1 MPATQ
6 PKAASKELAKNVKEA
21 RVAARAMAALSA
33 ADREKALS
41 AMRASL
47 EQHRD
52 VIEKANAMDIATAK
66 TKSLPDALQGRLN
79 VSGKKFDGMLSKVD
93 EVKAVPDPLGV
104 VSRKTELDKGL
115 ELSRVACP
123 IGVICVIFESRPE
136 AAVQIASLTIRSGN
150 AVILKGGKEAANTNA
165 ALVHAMQCGLAASGV
180 MPASAVQLVQTR
192 EEISELL
199 NMHGQIDLI
208 VPRGSNEL
216 VSHIMKNTSIP
227 VWGHALN
234 PDPNPSPGP
243 GPNPNPNPDPE
254 PDQVLGHADG
264 ICSVYLDESA
274 VVETAVRVAVD
285 SKIDYPVACNAA
297 EKLVVH
303 RGALKTAL
311 PAVCE
316 ALLAKGVELRA
327 DDESFAL
334 LSARVPAAVR
344 EGKLKRATPQDFRTE
359 FGGLVMAVKVVENLG
374 DAANHI
380 NEHSSHHTDCIVAA
394 DAAAVEYFMRHIDSA
409 GVYANASTRF
419 ADGQRYGF
427 GAEVGVSTNR
437 IHARGPV
444 GVEGLLI
451 YKYLLYG
458 EGQIVAEYS
467 SGAKSFK
474 HNPLPLDKDA
484 KPEFSLGARGVLV
497 VVAAAVAGGAML
509 GMRLRR

>member
-6 PKAASKELAKNVKEA
+6 PKAASKDLAKNVKEA

-41 AMRASL
+41 AMRAAL
-47 EQHRD
+47 EQQRD
-52 VIEKANAMDIATAK
+52 VIEKANAIDIASAK
-66 TKSLPDALQGRLN
+66 TNSLSDALQGRLN

-165 ALVHAMQCGLAASGV
+165 ALVHAMQCGLTASGV
-180 MPASAVQLVQTR
+180 MPASAVQLVQSR

-199 NMHGQIDLI
+199 QMHGQIDLI

-227 VWGHALN
+227 
-234 PDPNPSPGP
+234 
-243 GPNPNPNPDPE
+243 
-254 PDQVLGHADG
+254 VLGHADG

-285 SKIDYPVACNAA
+285 SKTDYPVACNAA

-458 EGQIVAEYS
+458 EGQIAAEYS

-474 HNPLPLDKDA
+474 HNQLPLDKDA

-497 VVAAAVAGGAML
+497 VAAAAVALGAML
-509 GMRLRR
+509 GMRR

>member
-1 MPATQ
+1 MD
-6 PKAASKELAKNVKEA
+6 LAKHVRDA
-21 RVAARAMAALSA
+21 RVAARTMAALSA

-47 EQHRD
+47 EQQRD
-52 VIEKANAMDIATAK
+52 VIEAANAIDKANA
-66 TKSLPDALQGRLN
+66 TKSGLADSLLKRLDVQGE
-79 VSGKKFDGMLSKVD
+79 KFDGMLSKVD

-104 VSRKTELDKGL
+104 VSRRTELDKGL

-150 AVILKGGKEAANTNA
+150 AVILKGGKEAANTNK
-165 ALVHAMQCGLAASGV
+165 ALVHAMQCGLTACGV
-180 MPASAVQLVQTR
+180 IPASAVQLVETR
-192 EEISELL
+192 DEISELL
-199 NMHGQIDLI
+199 KMNGMIDLI

-227 VWGHALN
+227 V
-234 PDPNPSPGP
+234 
-243 GPNPNPNPDPE
+243 
-254 PDQVLGHADG
+254 LGHADG

-274 VVETAVRVAVD
+274 DVRTAVRVAVD
-285 SKIDYPVACNAA
+285 SKINYPVACNAA

-316 ALLAKGVELRA
+316 ALLANGVELRA

-344 EGKLKRATPQDFRTE
+344 EGKLKRAAPQDFRTE

-467 SGAKSFK
+467 GQNAKSFK
-474 HNPLPLDKDA
+474 HNQLPLDNKDA
-484 KPEFSLGARGVLV
+484 KPEFGIRRELV
-497 VVAAAVAGGAML
+497 VATIAAVSGLLL

>member
-1 MPATQ
+1 MPAAQ
-6 PKAASKELAKNVKEA
+6 PKAASKDLAKNVKEA

-41 AMRASL
+41 AMRAAL
-47 EQHRD
+47 EQQRD
-52 VIEKANAMDIATAK
+52 VIEKANAIDIAYAK
-66 TKSLPDALQGRLN
+66 TNSLSDALQGRLN

-165 ALVHAMQCGLAASGV
+165 ALVHAMQCGLTASGV
-180 MPASAVQLVQTR
+180 MPASAVQLVQSR
-192 EEISELL
+192 EEIGELL
-199 NMHGQIDLI
+199 QMHGQIDLI

-227 VWGHALN
+227 VRGHAYN
-234 PDPNPSPGP
+234 PDPNPNPQPSPSP
-243 GPNPNPNPDPE
+243 SSKPNPNPDPN
-254 PDQVLGHADG
+254 QVLGHADG

-285 SKIDYPVACNAA
+285 SKTDYPVACNAA

-458 EGQIVAEYS
+458 EGQIAAEYS

-474 HNPLPLDKDA
+474 HNQMPLDKDA

-497 VVAAAVAGGAML
+497 VAAAAVALGAML
-509 GMRLRR
+509 GMRR

>member
-6 PKAASKELAKNVKEA
+6 PRAASNDLAKNVKEA

-47 EQHRD
+47 EQQRD
-52 VIEKANAMDIATAK
+52 VIEKANAIDIANAK
-66 TKSLPDALQGRLN
+66 KNSLSDALQGRLN

-165 ALVHAMQCGLAASGV
+165 ALVHAMQCGLTASGV

-192 EEISELL
+192 EEIGELL

-227 VWGHALN
+227 
-234 PDPNPSPGP
+234 
-243 GPNPNPNPDPE
+243 
-254 PDQVLGHADG
+254 VLGHADG

-344 EGKLKRATPQDFRTE
+344 EGKLKRATPPDFRTE

-474 HNPLPLDKDA
+474 HNQLPLDKDA

-497 VVAAAVAGGAML
+497 VAAAAVAGGAML

>member
-6 PKAASKELAKNVKEA
+6 PMAASQDLEKNVKEA

-47 EQHRD
+47 EQQRA
-52 VIEKANAMDIATAK
+52 VIEKANAIDIATAK
-66 TKSLPDALQGRLN
+66 TNSLSDALQGRLN

-180 MPASAVQLVQTR
+180 MSASAVQLVQTR

-227 VWGHALN
+227 VRAHAY
-234 PDPNPSPGP
+234 
-243 GPNPNPNPDPE
+243 NPNPNPSPSPSPYPNPG

-484 KPEFSLGARGVLV
+484 KPEFSLGARGVLALA
-497 VVAAAVAGGAML
+497 AAAVAGGAML
-509 GMRLRR
+509 GMRLGR

>member
-6 PKAASKELAKNVKEA
+6 PKAASKDLAKNVKEA

-33 ADREKALS
+33 ADRDKALS

-47 EQHRD
+47 EQQRD
-52 VIEKANAMDIATAK
+52 VIEKANALDIANAK
-66 TKSLPDALQGRLN
+66 TANLAAALQGRLN

-199 NMHGQIDLI
+199 DMHGQIDLI

-227 VWGHALN
+227 
-234 PDPNPSPGP
+234 
-243 GPNPNPNPDPE
+243 
-254 PDQVLGHADG
+254 VLGHADG

-344 EGKLKRATPQDFRTE
+344 EGQLKRATAQDFRTE

-394 DAAAVEYFMRHIDSA
+394 DAAAVDYFMRHIDSA

-467 SGAKSFK
+467 AGTKSFK

-484 KPEFSLGARGVLV
+484 KPAFSLGARGALVL
-497 VVAAAVAGGAML
+497 AAVAVAAGAML
-509 GMRLRR
+509 GPRLRR